1 MVAYAIFTR
10 ERTTD
15 QSEMDTYSSVVGAAG
30 AGHALT
36 PLVHYGAFEVL
47 EGAPIEGAVV
57 LQFPTMAEAKA
68 WYDSPAYQAA
78 AKHRHAGSDYR
89 VFLIEGVA

>member
-15 QSEMDTYSSVVGAAG
+15 QSEMDTYAGLAGAAG
-30 AGHALT
+30 AGHPMT
-36 PLVHYGAFEVL
+36 PLVLYGAFEML

-57 LQFPTMAEAKA
+57 LQFPTMADARA

-78 AKHRHAGSDYR
+78 AQHRHAGADYR
-89 VFLIEGVA
+89 VFLIEGVG